1 MDSPGHRSHA
11 ASAGAGRPP
20 AEASADAA
28 DTPAPPDPGPGLR
41 VRRYLGAGS
50 AGRVWLVEGPGGPA
64 ALKVGL
70 RTAEEAATF
79 EIRREAN
86 VLSRYRHENL
96 LRIEGILD
104 TDQGPALLLE
114 YAAGGSAAAMVA
126 ARGSLPVGEA
136 VTVLVGIA
144 QALACLHGQGAAHG
158 DVSPSNVLFD
168 AEGRPLLADLGSVR
182 LLGAGHAPAGT
193 PGFEDPA
200 AQDGPVLNLSS
211 DVFALCAVGWYL
223 LTGAPPP
230 SERRRAPLPVL
241 RPDVPVQLATA
252 LEAGLAEDP
261 RQRPGADELARLI
274 YTAAPPAP
282 LDLVP
287 GAHASELPILRTRH
301 RRPSPEPRRRG
312 LRRLRERLAG
322 YGGVPHPWRRGRRW
336 GRRPSAARPGGRVL
350 LAVATGVAAATA
362 LLAVVAVA
370 APGLLGGPGHSSAP
384 DAAQPRPA
392 AATGAAGPGPGAPPA
407 GEAPEAG
414 PRNVGP
420 DAGSAA
426 AEAGMQGEGAAA
438 GRAPEELPLE
448 GAGPP
453 TGGSSGVPDDP
464 GGAVAELARLRMEAL
479 ALADA
484 AALGRVNEP
493 DSPAMKAD
501 AAQVDRLLAAGRRLV
516 PAGEPEVLATEVLQH
531 DAGSALVRLELSLPG
546 WEERDMA
553 GAAVRAVEGPVTQ
566 RIVLQ
571 LVRGESG
578 WLIREVL
585 PDAP

>member
-1 MDSPGHRSHA
+1 M
-11 ASAGAGRPP
+11 
-20 AEASADAA
+20 
-28 DTPAPPDPGPGLR
+28 PPDPGPGLR

-70 RTAEEAATF
+70 RTAGDAATF

-114 YAAGGSAAAMVA
+114 YAAGGSAAAMVS

-168 AEGRPLLADLGSVR
+168 AEGRPLLADLGAVR
-182 LLGAGHAPAGT
+182 LLGAGQAPAGT

-200 AQDGPVLNLSS
+200 AQDGPLLNLAS

-230 SERRRAPLPVL
+230 PGKRRAPLPVL
-241 RPDVPVQLATA
+241 RPDVPVQLAAA
-252 LEAGLAEDP
+252 LESGLAEDP
-261 RQRPGADELARLI
+261 RQRPGADELARLV
-274 YTAAPPAP
+274 YAAAAPAP

-287 GAHASELPILRTRH
+287 GAHVSELPILRTRH
-301 RRPSPEPRRRG
+301 RRPSAEPRRRG

-322 YGGVPHPWRRGRRW
+322 YGGAPHPWRRGRRW
-336 GRRPSAARPGGRVL
+336 GRTSSGPRVGSRAL
-350 LAVATGVAAATA
+350 LVAATGAAAVVA

-370 APGLLGGPGHSSAP
+370 APGLLGGPGDSMSR

-392 AATGAAGPGPGAPPA
+392 AVRGTAAPGPDASPQA
-407 GEAPEAG
+407 GEATETRPRAGGPNPRDPATAG
-414 PRNVGP
+414 PNAGMPEVGAS
-420 DAGSAA
+420 AGSPPEDPSPAGGGPAPAA
-426 AEAGMQGEGAAA
+426 SAG
-438 GRAPEELPLE
+438 
-448 GAGPP
+448 GPA
-453 TGGSSGVPDDP
+453 DP
-464 GGAVAELARLRMEAL
+464 ASAVAELARLRMQAL
-479 ALADA
+479 ASADA
-484 AALGRVNEP
+484 SALGRVNEP

-501 AAQVDRLLAAGRRLV
+501 AAQVDRLQDAGRRLV
-516 PAGEPEVLATEVLQH
+516 PAGEPEVLAVEVLQR
-531 DAGSALVRLELSLPG
+531 DAGAALVRLELSVPG
-546 WEERDMA
+546 WEERDLA
-553 GAAVRAVEGPVTQ
+553 GAAVRTPAGPVTQ

-571 LVRGESG
+571 LVQGEGG
-578 WLIREVL
+578 WLIRDVF